1 MTIVR
6 MKYCVLKSACIGAG
20 VLILFCSGFGC
31 GKSNTAMPK
40 APTSKIVYLVKANNE
55 LISHCACSQA
65 IVGAPAQL
73 DCPWCGCGWLFVCPT
88 CRKVFTFARAE
99 EVALTWEELAH
110 KDLDGKWG
118 RQPSSKEITEWI
130 SFMKILL
137 KDLKAGKEYVYID
150 GWVWPTDS
158 ANLRFDGWH
167 AHHELD
173 RVPQF
178 VAITNRSTLDR
189 TLDSKEYWQSRKLAN
204 K

>member
-1 MTIVR
+1 
-6 MKYCVLKSACIGAG
+6 MKNRAFKRACAGAG
-20 VLILFCSGFGC
+20 VIALLWAGFGC
-31 GKSNTAMPK
+31 GRPNTVMPK
-40 APTSKIVYLVKANNE
+40 VETSRILYLVKANND
-55 LISHCACSQA
+55 LISHCSCANTV
-65 IVGAPAQL
+65 IGAPAQM

-88 CRKVFTFARAE
+88 CRKAFTFGRAE

-118 RQPSSKEITEWI
+118 RQPSSKEIKEWI

-137 KDLKAGKEYVYID
+137 KDLKIGKDYVYID

-158 ANLRFDGWH
+158 TNLRFDGWH

-173 RVPQF
+173 HLPQL
-178 VAITNRSTLDR
+178 AALANRSALDR
-189 TLDSKEYWQSRKLAN
+189 TLDSKEYWQTRKLAD